1 MALSG
6 YVAPAWN
13 IAVLSAQRPEGNA
26 AFLLAKIEGIR
37 FRRPVRPGE
46 TLYTVVENVRVKSK
60 LGVFALKGYVNGEL
74 AAEATTTCVL
84 GTMDNMK

>member
-1 MALSG
+1 
-6 YVAPAWN
+6 
-13 IAVLSAQRPEGNA
+13 
-26 AFLLAKIEGIR
+26 
-37 FRRPVRPGE
+37 
-46 TLYTVVENVRVKSK
+46 VENVRVKPR